1 MTINILLIGG
11 IIMTITTK
19 VYKSNQ
25 TAIPSD
31 IRKKFNVSPDDIV
44 EWNINKDGKPE
55 LTFRKK
61 TLLKDVLGLVKED
74 LPYNAVE
81 LKKMASKG
89 QKIPRV

>member
-1 MTINILLIGG
+1 MTA
-11 IIMTITTK
+11 TTK

-25 TAIPSD
+25 TAIPSE
-31 IRKKFNVSPDDIV
+31 IRKKFNVAPDDIV
-44 EWNINKDGKPE
+44 EWNINEDGKVE

-61 TLLKDVLGLVKED
+61 VELEDVLGLIKEK

-89 QKIPRV
+89 EKIPRLKGD